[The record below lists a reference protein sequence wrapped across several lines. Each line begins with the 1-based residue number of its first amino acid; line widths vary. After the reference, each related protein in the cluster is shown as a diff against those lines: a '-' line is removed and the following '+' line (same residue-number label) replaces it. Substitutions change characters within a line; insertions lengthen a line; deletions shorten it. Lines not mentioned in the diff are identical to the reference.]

1 MHSSTAQLRRKADID
16 LVNQLLRRAGGL
28 VQLAAPFD
36 ANSSQLH
43 LRCALLSNANN
54 EYPASKTAT
63 TTIELVIQFPA
74 RYPFEAPVVKIKHRH
89 FHPNVFEN
97 GTVCLGSKWLASE
110 SLDLFITRV
119 LRLLT
124 YDPWLVNLGSPANG
138 PAANWYRQTQTAYPT
153 YFPTEPRH
161 MHPWLYDPRAEK
173 AVIRCPHCNQ
183 GLRLPTGRHG
193 VVQCPG
199 CKQDFETHT

>member
-1 MHSSTAQLRRKADID
+1 MASSAQLRRAADIE
-16 LVNQLLRRAGGL
+16 LVAALVRRAGGL
-28 VQLAAPFD
+28 ITLEKPFD
-36 ANSSQLH
+36 QNSSELH
-43 LRCALLSNANN
+43 LRSVLITNTNRD
-54 EYPASKTAT
+54 YPSKNAT
-63 TTIELVIQFPA
+63 TSIYFVIQFPA
-74 RYPFEAPVVKIKHRH
+74 RYPFEAPVVKVKHHH

-97 GTVCLGSKWLASE
+97 NVVCLGSKWMASE

-124 YDPWLVNLGSPANG
+124 YDPWLVNMNSPANG
-138 PAANWYRQTQTAYPT
+138 AAANWYRHSVAHHPT

-161 MHPWLYDPRAEK
+161 MHPWLYDPRADK
-173 AVIRCPHCNQ
+173 AVIRCPHCAQ
-183 GLRLPTGRHG
+183 GLRLPTGKHG